1 MNSLHEARA
10 AWLADA
16 PLFASK
22 GVSLPNTYSYLPEEF
37 KRDEHLAMDAM
48 SQMGMD
54 ALPTLATTANSA
66 VPAFLTTMIDP
77 AVFKILFAPNRAAVI
92 MGEVRKG
99 TWLDETI
106 MFPTIEYTGEVSS
119 YGDFADSGRAGV
131 NTNWPQRQAY
141 LFQTIKQYGD
151 RELERAGLAK
161 INYVS
166 EIDQSAALAL
176 NKFSNVSY
184 FLGVNGLQNYG
195 LLNDPNLTASLSP
208 ATKAA
213 GGTKWILNGVMNATA
228 NEVYADIQTM
238 YYNLINQTA
247 GLVEADSK
255 LVLAMS
261 PGSEVALTIT
271 NSFNVNVFDLLKKN
285 FPNIRFET
293 AVQYGTTTTANSQGN
308 AAGNL
313 VQLIAEEIEGQQT
326 GYCAYNEKMH
336 AQPIV
341 RLLSSFRQK
350 VLAGVWGTVLRQ
362 PFAIVTMLGVALS
375 CFAIN
380 LDRVVDLVL
389 SLGYTG

>member
-1 MNSLHEARA
+1 
-10 AWLADA
+10 
-16 PLFASK
+16 
-22 GVSLPNTYSYLPEEF
+22 
-37 KRDEHLAMDAM
+37 
-48 SQMGMD
+48 MD
-54 ALPTLATTANSA
+54 ALPQLAQMAMDAQPTLTLAPNSA

-77 AVFKILFAPNRAAVI
+77 QVFKVLFAPNRAAII

-166 EIDQSAALAL
+166 EIDQSAALVL
-176 NKFSNVSY
+176 NKFANYSY
-184 FLGVNGLQNYG
+184 FFGVNALQNYG
-195 LLNDPNLTASLSP
+195 LINDPNLTASLTPS
-208 ATKAA
+208 TKAA
-213 GGTKWILNGVMNATA
+213 GGTKWVSSGGVVVATA
-228 NEVYADIQTM
+228 NEVYTDIQSM
-238 YYNLINQTA
+238 YYQLIVQTS

-261 PGSEVALTIT
+261 PGSEVALTAT

-293 AVQYGTTTTANSQGN
+293 AVQYGASTTANSQGN
-308 AAGNL
+308 AAGNV

-326 GYCAYNEKMH
+326 GYCAFNEKMH

-341 RLLSSFRQK
+341 RLMSSFRQK
-350 VLAGVWGTVLRQ
+350 VLAGVWGTVIRQ
-362 PFAIVTMLGVALS
+362 PFAITQLLGV
-375 CFAIN
+375 
-380 LDRVVDLVL
+380 
-389 SLGYTG
+389 